1 MADNP
6 SSDGLSEA
14 ERLKEEEL
22 AQELDHS
29 DFNEDD
35 SQEISLE
42 IEEKLLKDEPE
53 YTTLVNYGESIQS
66 EQSITTEHFN
76 DNLDKGLDSEG
87 LGNIYTETTDMF
99 ITQSDLSDPNDQYG
113 SYINDYSFDNS
124 QTIEESHSQS
134 IGEYS
139 TSKDASV
146 MPNMGEFQQS
156 ENSNGD
162 YQTAEDLSER
172 EREKKTKKELEEEE
186 REKMQVLVSNFT
198 EEQLGRYEMYRRAA
212 FPKAAVKRLMQTIT
226 GCSVGQN
233 VVIAMSGIA
242 KVFVGEV
249 VEEALEVLEKS
260 GRSNLHNLFRPEPGP
275 LQPKHLREALRRL
288 RVRGAISARKAYR
301 GSFRL

>member
-14 ERLKEEEL
+14 ERLREEEL
-22 AQELDHS
+22 AQELEHS
-29 DFNEDD
+29 DSNEDD

-53 YTTLVNYGESIQS
+53 YTTLVNYGESIQNANIENEIVETYS
-66 EQSITTEHFN
+66 
-76 DNLDKGLDSEG
+76 DSSQNVETVHRADE
-87 LGNIYTETTDMF
+87 LGNIYSENSDNF
-99 ITQSDLSDPNDQYG
+99 ISTQPDITDQYET
-113 SYINDYSFDNS
+113 YINDYSFDNNHIIDTP
-124 QTIEESHSQS
+124 QNTNNENYNANEM
-134 IGEYS
+134 
-139 TSKDASV
+139 KDNIV
-146 MPNMGEFQQS
+146 MPDMNEFQQS
-156 ENSNGD
+156 ETTTNYES
-162 YQTAEDLSER
+162 QMTEEMLISER
-172 EREKKTKKELEEEE
+172 EREKKSKKELEEEE

-198 EEQLGRYEMYRRAA
+198 EEQLDRYEMYRRAA

-260 GRSNLHNLFRPEPGP
+260 GEAGP

-288 RVRGAISARKAYR
+288 RMRGAIPTRKAHR
-301 GSFRL
+301 SFFRL

>member
-6 SSDGLSEA
+6 SSESLSEA
-14 ERLKEEEL
+14 ERYKEEEL
-22 AQELDHS
+22 ARELDHS
-29 DFNEDD
+29 DSNEDD

-53 YTTLVNYGESIQS
+53 YTTLVNYGESIQTD
-66 EQSITTEHFN
+66 ERIVTGHFTESLHK
-76 DNLDKGLDSEG
+76 DDIEEG
-87 LGNIYTETTDMF
+87 LGNVYTKSSDFLNVQHDTLTDA
-99 ITQSDLSDPNDQYG
+99 SDHYD
-113 SYINDYSFDNS
+113 SYINDYTFVNTTIIDDS
-124 QTIEESHSQS
+124 QLETSVHYDVSEQNIDSDMVPNISELSQNES
-134 IGEYS
+134 
-139 TSKDASV
+139 
-146 MPNMGEFQQS
+146 
-156 ENSNGD
+156 SNNNE
-162 YQTAEDLSER
+162 YQTTEEMLMSER

-198 EEQLGRYEMYRRAA
+198 EEQLDRYEMYRRAA

-260 GRSNLHNLFRPEPGP
+260 GEPGP

-288 RVRGAISARKAYR
+288 RVRGSLPTRKAYR
-301 GSFRL
+301 SMFRF